1 MHTATAGP
9 HWQGVS
15 TRVPSGTGRPGEA
28 PLSDTS
34 KHHLVKTESTLDIIL
49 LSVMRRVKSIL
60 IQSHGG
66 YEHPFVLGALTDF
79 KSAPPSVMGHITK
92 QDRVGVGW
100 GNWREQHAQGGQRRR
115 GRDLSTYKDTYV

>member
-9 HWQGVS
+9 HWQGIS

-28 PLSDTS
+28 PLSDTG

-66 YEHPFVLGALTDF
+66 YEHPFVLAVLTDF
-79 KSAPPSVMGHITK
+79 KSAPLFSHGTHDK
-92 QDRVGVGW
+92 AGRWGW
-100 GNWREQHAQGGQRRR
+100 GGGEGAGGNNMHREGREGG
-115 GRDLSTYKDTYV
+115 GEI

>member
-34 KHHLVKTESTLDIIL
+34 KHHLVKTKSTLDIIL

-79 KSAPPSVMGHITK
+79 KSTPLFSHGTHDKAG
-92 QDRVGVGW
+92 QGGGGVGVGELE
-100 GNWREQHAQGGQRRR
+100 GTTCTGRAEKEGGRFEHI
-115 GRDLSTYKDTYV
+115 